1 MDYKVYSVT
10 ELNGQIKHLIE
21 DSFSLNLY
29 LEGEITDYKKS
40 SSGHVYFTLSDEK
53 SRINCVMW
61 RFRASAMPAT
71 LEKGTYVIIKGKLN
85 VYAEGGYY
93 SFIADKLDISGEG
106 VKRLK
111 LEQLKKKL
119 REEGLFSPDRK
130 KRLPLL
136 PKKVGVVTAE
146 TGAAF
151 RDIVKVLGR
160 RNGFADIILAP
171 CAVQGPGAPESIAAA
186 IEAQN
191 KLGLADVLIVGR
203 GGGGSEDLSAFDDE
217 RVVRAVAASRIP
229 VVSAVGHETDNS
241 LTDLAADLR
250 AETPSSAAEK
260 VMENLVSLEDKLL
273 VSFSRLRGAASHAL
287 NGAREYSYGMER
299 RLFGRE
305 PRKMFGDMRRQLN
318 DTAGRMFRI
327 SDMIAEDKRRD
338 FSELKKRTGAA
349 AATMIGVPSEK
360 NDMLRRELM
369 HLAPDMPLCVSG
381 LKNLRDRLASSAEA
395 QSGQKRGDFAVRV
408 SGLRGKS
415 PLSILEKGYS
425 LVFKG
430 GAPAGDISVL
440 SPGDEITVILHDGAV
455 YGEVKGIKKTGKGG
469 LIEYLRGEDE
479 KA

>member
-146 TGAAF
+146 TGA
-151 RDIVKVLGR
+151 
-160 RNGFADIILAP
+160 
-171 CAVQGPGAPESIAAA
+171 C
-186 IEAQN
+186 
-191 KLGLADVLIVGR
+191 
-203 GGGGSEDLSAFDDE
+203 
-217 RVVRAVAASRIP
+217 
-229 VVSAVGHETDNS
+229 
-241 LTDLAADLR
+241 
-250 AETPSSAAEK
+250 
-260 VMENLVSLEDKLL
+260 
-273 VSFSRLRGAASHAL
+273 
-287 NGAREYSYGMER
+287 
-299 RLFGRE
+299 
-305 PRKMFGDMRRQLN
+305 
-318 DTAGRMFRI
+318 
-327 SDMIAEDKRRD
+327 
-338 FSELKKRTGAA
+338 
-349 AATMIGVPSEK
+349 
-360 NDMLRRELM
+360 
-369 HLAPDMPLCVSG
+369 
-381 LKNLRDRLASSAEA
+381 
-395 QSGQKRGDFAVRV
+395 
-408 SGLRGKS
+408 
-415 PLSILEKGYS
+415 
-425 LVFKG
+425 
-430 GAPAGDISVL
+430 
-440 SPGDEITVILHDGAV
+440 
-455 YGEVKGIKKTGKGG
+455 
-469 LIEYLRGEDE
+469 
-479 KA
+479 